1 MIGYFIVVIWQLL
14 VTEWCHW
21 HMSGF
26 PRGSRLTR
34 DGIAA
39 EAPAREAA
47 TVSGRCGFLSET
59 PLPGSVCLVSQL
71 RLLEPSFPR
80 H

>member
-1 MIGYFIVVIWQLL
+1 
-14 VTEWCHW
+14 
-21 HMSGF
+21 MSGF

-34 DGIAA
+34 DDGIAA